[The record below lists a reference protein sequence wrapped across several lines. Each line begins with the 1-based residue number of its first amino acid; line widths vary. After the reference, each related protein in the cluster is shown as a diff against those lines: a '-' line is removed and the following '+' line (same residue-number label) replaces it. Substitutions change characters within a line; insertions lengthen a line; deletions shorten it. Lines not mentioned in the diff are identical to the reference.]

1 MIRSFHIISA
11 FSATLLFGLGAI
23 AASSFEP
30 TPDARPDI
38 LDRYFEASK
47 TQTEK
52 MRGLQM
58 EMDVDAKLPKLNK
71 QGKLH
76 ALRFVSKLGK
86 ITFNVLS
93 FVGDN
98 TIKKEVIAR
107 YLQAEQEANDKSDNM
122 AITEK
127 NYKFKH
133 KKQVQLNS
141 RVISIFEVT
150 PREKRVGLFK
160 GELWI
165 DNETSMPV
173 RESGRFVKNPSVFF
187 KKVEFVREYEI
198 KEGLSLP
205 SAVKSFADVRI
216 AGRVEL
222 DINFSHYT
230 PRDAKLDI
238 DDEAIA
244 SNTPSSPAQD

>member
-1 MIRSFHIISA
+1 MIFVWPVALA
-11 FSATLLFGLGAI
+11 FCAGTAI
-23 AASSFEP
+23 CASFEP
-30 TPDARPDI
+30 VPDLRPEI
-38 LDRYFEASK
+38 LDKYFEASK
-47 TQTEK
+47 TQTEM

-58 EMDVDAKLPKLNK
+58 EMAVDAKLPKLNK

-93 FVGDN
+93 FVGDS

-107 YLQAEQEANDKSDNM
+107 YLQAEQDANEKPTDIG
-122 AITEK
+122 ITEQ

-133 KKQVQLNS
+133 KKQIQFNG
-141 RVISIFEVT
+141 RVVSIFEIT

-160 GELWI
+160 GDLWI
-165 DNETSMPV
+165 DNETSMPI

-198 KEGLSLP
+198 HEGLSLP
-205 SAVKSFADVRI
+205 VAVRSFADVRI

-222 DINFSHYT
+222 DINFSHYS
-230 PRDAKLDI
+230 PR
-238 DDEAIA
+238 EAGLEGDTEPITGSTA
-244 SNTPSSPAQD
+244 SAPAQD

>member
-1 MIRSFHIISA
+1 
-11 FSATLLFGLGAI
+11 
-23 AASSFEP
+23 
-30 TPDARPDI
+30 
-38 LDRYFEASK
+38 
-47 TQTEK
+47 

-107 YLQAEQEANDKSDNM
+107 YLQAEQEANEKSDNM

-133 KKQVQLNS
+133 KKQVQLNG
-141 RVISIFEVT
+141 RVVNIFEVT

-160 GELWI
+160 GEIWI
-165 DNETSMPV
+165 DNETSMPI

-222 DINFSHYT
+222 DINFSNYT
-230 PRDAKLDI
+230 PRDSKLDI
-238 DDEAIA
+238 DGEAIA
-244 SNTPSSPAQD
+244 SNTPSAPAQD